1 MAGDRPGRADPRPA
15 GRQTGGSA
23 MKVSALDHTLGH
35 DPERQE
41 LIFTADD
48 RLAIARRLDRLGIDY
63 IDAGCPSADRR
74 AREFFD
80 RARQECNLKHASLV
94 ASVRMD
100 AIRES
105 LARDSSIQMA
115 VDEIGRAS

>member
-1 MAGDRPGRADPRPA
+1 MR
-15 GRQTGGSA
+15 
-23 MKVSALDHTLGH
+23 VSALDHTLGH

-63 IDAGCPSADRR
+63 IDAGCPAADRR
-74 AREFFD
+74 AREFFE
-80 RARQECNLKHASLV
+80 RAHHVCFLKHATLV
-94 ASVRMD
+94 ASVRLD

-105 LARDSSIQMA
+105 LARDTGIGMV
-115 VDEIGRAS
+115 VDAATPAIAF